1 MEKKLS
7 RFATALRALLDSGVL
22 RRVEWAEV
30 LGVTE
35 SAISQW
41 VNDSAIPQP
50 KHLRAIIGTILADR
64 RVPSEPLEAFE
75 RLAQQPATEVSPNGD
90 RMLPTIEQY
99 MVRPVR
105 EGFLR
110 SLEILPPHVQEQ
122 VLFESAARCR
132 ALRLSAPDKRTV
144 EQRRRSMFE
153 DLIDTALASAPVAK
167 VHADQSPVPTAPIV
181 DPAVTAMI
189 DQRYL
194 HATRLLKA
202 VLVRVYVD
210 TSARTVM
217 HSLAVA
223 RLVQREAHIAPLLHV
238 PSDRA
243 VDRLASVLSAAAQS
257 GRELGSPEEARPS

>member
-7 RFATALRALLDSGVL
+7 HFATALRALLDSGVL

-30 LGVTE
+30 LGVTA

-50 KHLRAIIGTILADR
+50 QHLRAIIGTLLADR
-64 RVPSEPLEAFE
+64 RVPAEPLEAFE
-75 RLAQQPATEVSPNGD
+75 RLVQQPATEVSPNGD

-99 MVRPVR
+99 MVKPLR

-144 EQRRRSMFE
+144 EQRRRAMFE
-153 DLIDTALASAPVAK
+153 DLIDTALASAPTAK
-167 VHADQSPVPTAPIV
+167 
-181 DPAVTAMI
+181 
-189 DQRYL
+189 
-194 HATRLLKA
+194 
-202 VLVRVYVD
+202 
-210 TSARTVM
+210 
-217 HSLAVA
+217 
-223 RLVQREAHIAPLLHV
+223 EHV
-238 PSDRA
+238 DRA
-243 VDRLASVLSAAAQS
+243 PTPTHSA
-257 GRELGSPEEARPS
+257 